1 MAKKDDKNDDV
12 FKKYIAG
19 ETGDKNK
26 QAEIVINEIKD
37 NNTMKFLNV
46 DLNTLPGS
54 IFYKKGTRILIRS
67 ASVTEIQA
75 FSVIDENSPIDIL
88 DGINN
93 LLKSCIKYFQP
104 NGNLGSYK
112 DVKDCDKI
120 FLIFM
125 IRELTF
131 QANNTLSKT
140 IECDF
145 CKSEVVIPYRATP
158 SSIQRTFIN
167 YEINDKLVKYYDSD
181 EAAIALNINGTIWHL
196 APPTIGLSECFIKDI
211 KDKVQSGDATNR
223 AFLTII
229 PYTMI
234 GANSISIDGIKAKLK
249 QFKSLDGDTFQI
261 LNKTIKLMVF
271 GINKLSMKCTN
282 CEAEVLTDFVFPC
295 KLADFLVDSSLLEKY
310 Y

>member
-93 LLKSCIKYFQP
+93 LLKSCIKYFHP

-167 YEINDKLVKYYDSD
+167 YEINDKLVKYYDS
-181 EAAIALNINGTIWHL
+181 N
-196 APPTIGLSECFIKDI
+196 
-211 KDKVQSGDATNR
+211 
-223 AFLTII
+223 LT
-229 PYTMI
+229 Y
-234 GANSISIDGIKAKLK
+234 
-249 QFKSLDGDTFQI
+249 
-261 LNKTIKLMVF
+261 
-271 GINKLSMKCTN
+271 
-282 CEAEVLTDFVFPC
+282 
-295 KLADFLVDSSLLEKY
+295 
-310 Y
+310 